1 MSHIGYVTTQL
12 SCGTE
17 RESIRHVFLSPCRLT
32 QTGARPAVGQTA
44 SCDSSSVLRLAL
56 GFPCLRASPCA
67 PPCAAEPQA
76 PNTDTSSPSLG
87 EGEQAELLLLIA
99 ILFSSMI
106 CYLMLQHSRGEN
118 HKGSLCEKKKK
129 KKGGDDRDQTE
140 NKN

>member
-1 MSHIGYVTTQL
+1 MSQPNSAVAQRERALDTCSSAPAGSHRQVPGQLWGRELPVTAAQSSGWRWGSPACEHL
-12 SCGTE
+12 PVFPHVQQNL
-17 RESIRHVFLSPCRLT
+17 RH
-32 QTGARPAVGQTA
+32 
-44 SCDSSSVLRLAL
+44 LAL
-56 GFPCLRASPCA
+56 IQVHPV
-67 PPCAAEPQA
+67 
-76 PNTDTSSPSLG
+76 G